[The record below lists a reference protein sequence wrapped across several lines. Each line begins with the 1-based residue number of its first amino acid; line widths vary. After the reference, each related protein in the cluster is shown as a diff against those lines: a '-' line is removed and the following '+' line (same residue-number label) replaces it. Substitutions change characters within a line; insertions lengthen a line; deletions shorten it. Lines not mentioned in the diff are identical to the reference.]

1 MTMKRNNLEDSAP
14 WGSRESFWSIF
25 YGHDVTFIFS
35 GLIEEYD
42 KEAKKL
48 GELQLGAISDWL
60 VASSNQNQFGN
71 SF

>member
-1 MTMKRNNLEDSAP
+1 MTMKRNNLGDSAP
-14 WGSRESFWSIF
+14 WESRESFRSFF
-25 YGHDVTFIFS
+25 YVHDVTIIFS

-48 GELQLGAISDWL
+48 GEFLIPISDWL
-60 VASSNQNQFGN
+60 RASSNQNQFEN

>member
-1 MTMKRNNLEDSAP
+1 MTMKRNNSGDSVP
-14 WGSRESFWSIF
+14 WESRESFRSFF
-25 YGHDVTFIFS
+25 YVYDVNFIFS

-48 GELQLGAISDWL
+48 GEFLMPISDWL
-60 VASSNQNQFGN
+60 RAPSNQNQFEN

>member
-1 MTMKRNNLEDSAP
+1 MMTKRNNSEDSAP

-48 GELQLGAISDWL
+48 GELKLRVISDWL
-60 VASSNQNQFGN
+60 EVPSNRSQFEN